1 MLPNTTLVTILSN
14 LSLHL
19 SLFAA
24 RSGPSLSPL
33 RRASRR
39 WKGRGPLPLVDLLVS

>member
-14 LSLHL
+14 LSL
-19 SLFAA
+19 FAA
-24 RSGPSLSPL
+24 RLGPSLSPL